1 MQSQSEGFRG
11 RSSEER
17 HGGLWAPDVKW
28 AVVCLILGLL
38 FVLVSAQV
46 PA

>member
-1 MQSQSEGFRG
+1 MQSRSERFLGH
-11 RSSEER
+11 SSEER

-28 AVVCLILGLL
+28 ALVCLILSLL